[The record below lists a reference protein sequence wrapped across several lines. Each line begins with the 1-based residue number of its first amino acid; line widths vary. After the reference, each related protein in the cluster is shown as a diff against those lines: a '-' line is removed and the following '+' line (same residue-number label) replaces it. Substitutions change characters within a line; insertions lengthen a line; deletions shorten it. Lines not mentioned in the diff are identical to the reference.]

1 MPRGRPKK
9 KKPIEKTLA
18 EPRTPDQETLELWKY
33 RISRAKKIRK
43 DWETTYQV
51 EKCEKYLLGQQ
62 NPTARDKDIVL
73 NHTLATAKVIKP
85 NVFYD
90 NPKFFVKPKPGQT
103 TLSTENVSAIG
114 ESVLESIG
122 QQDDNLVNAG
132 GLAVWQN
139 FTRIGVLKIVYDP
152 TTIPNPNAGQ
162 PIYQT
167 DEEGEPRLDEGGI
180 SLPERHPLTGEV
192 ILEPDEIVR
201 DEIYH
206 YEWVDAAKM
215 LLPDD
220 GPDQSKWTWIGEE
233 IETSL
238 EEAKENTKFKKDL
251 RSRLTANV
259 TPEKTPSYYGSVSS
273 VLSPLRE
280 HFRYC
285 LCYDMKKT
293 RMYAYAE
300 GQDFEEFLMDKEL
313 DDGVEDHPY
322 AILQGWTPIL
332 GPEPSPWP
340 LPFILPWLD
349 LQREYNT
356 RRQQIMEGAKRSAR
370 KGYYDDN
377 TFPDSDEAIKALRSP
392 DDMTFAKVNSITK
405 VPVMADTPDLNP
417 SIYRDIPLLMND
429 WRLITGQTGS
439 KLGDP
444 DANTATEATFVE
456 RASNLRDTD
465 MLAAVNRW
473 LSTAGR
479 KMLQLVKATLT
490 MDVWIKIRGFSD
502 EEFKKYLERIYK
514 IPQEVVEFFPGL
526 KEIFRERFG
535 KEKPIRVTREQLQF
549 EATVTVV
556 PGSYRPHN
564 LDVERQQWLA
574 FLNVIGQFPQL
585 ALSREL
591 LRETAGKFEYISERM
606 LDELAAL
613 AQKMIDVNAQQAG
626 RNQGGANGGGGM
638 GATQTLAGM
647 MSQMGGGG

>member
-1 MPRGRPKK
+1 MPSRKRQKTTSPVTAIPQKQD
-9 KKPIEKTLA
+9 PSVEK
-18 EPRTPDQETLELWKY
+18 LEVWKY
-33 RISRAKKIRK
+33 RIARAKKIRK
-43 DWETTYQV
+43 DWETTYKV

-73 NHTLATAKVIKP
+73 NHTLSTAKVIKP

-90 NPKFFVKPKPGQT
+90 NPKFFVKSKPGQT
-103 TLSTENVSAIG
+103 SQSTENVSAIG
-114 ESVLESIG
+114 ESILESIG

-152 TTIPNPNAGQ
+152 TLVPNPNAGQ

-167 DEEGEPRLDEGGI
+167 DEEGEPLLDEMKMP
-180 SLPERHPLTGEV
+180 LPERNPLTGEV
-192 ILEPDEIVR
+192 IIEPDEIVKDDLYR
-201 DEIYH
+201 

-238 EEAKENTKFKKDL
+238 EDAKDNTKFKKDL

-259 TPEKTPSYYGSVSS
+259 TSDKPSSYYGYGSS
-273 VLSPLRE
+273 ILSPPMER
-280 HFRYC
+280 FRYC
-285 LCYDMKKT
+285 LCYDMKKR

-300 GQDFEEFLMDKEL
+300 AQDFDEFLMDKEL

-322 AILQGWTPIL
+322 AVLQGWTPIL
-332 GPEPSPWP
+332 GPELSPWP
-340 LPFILPWLD
+340 LPFIHPWLD
-349 LQREYNT
+349 MQYEYNV
-356 RRQQIMEGAKRSAR
+356 RRQQVMQGAKRSSR
-370 KGYYDDN
+370 KGVYDES
-377 TFPDSDEAIKALRSP
+377 TFPDADEAVKLLQNP
-392 DDMTFAKVNSITK
+392 DDMVFAKVNS
-405 VPVMADTPDLNP
+405 VSRPPVMLEAPDINP
-417 SIYRDIPLLMND
+417 SIYRDIQMWFID

-444 DANTATEATFVE
+444 DADTATEATFVE

-502 EEFKKYLERIYK
+502 EEFKKYLERIYQ
-514 IPQEVVEFFPGL
+514 IPQEIVEFFPGL

-613 AQKMIDVNAQQAG
+613 AQKMIEVNANQAG
-626 RNQGGANGGGGM
+626 RGQGGTNGGGEM
-638 GATQTLAGM
+638 GASQTLAGM
-647 MSQMGGGG
+647 MSKMGGR